1 MSALRICACGHASR
15 RAAGAHLDV
24 AGKISDQADV
34 IEAGTGAP
42 NHCRLGGW
50 RILVNIPINLC
61 DLFCFHTGAVW

>member
-1 MSALRICACGHASR
+1 MSALRICACGRASR

-34 IEAGTGAP
+34 PARRIIAGWVAG
-42 NHCRLGGW
+42 